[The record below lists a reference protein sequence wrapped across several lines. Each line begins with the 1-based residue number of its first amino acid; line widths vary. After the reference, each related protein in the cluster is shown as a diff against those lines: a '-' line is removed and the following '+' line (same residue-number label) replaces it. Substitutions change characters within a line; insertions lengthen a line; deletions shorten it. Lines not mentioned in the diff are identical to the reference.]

1 MRMKIFK
8 SMKKGALAL
17 LQEAVIAFAVVGI
30 VLAVAFSILGQ
41 IQTTQVTGAAGCNST
56 SVANCGFGYNGTV
69 QALNGTNI
77 LAQWLPTIA
86 IVIAAA
92 VVLII
97 VFAYIAGRGKHG
109 GM

>member
-1 MRMKIFK
+1 MLSLFQNR
-8 SMKKGALAL
+8 KKGALAL

-30 VLAVAFSILGQ
+30 VLAVAFSIL
-41 IQTTQVTGAAGCNST
+41 TQVQNTQTANSY
-56 SVANCGFGYNGTV
+56 GYNGTTQV
-69 QALNGTNI
+69 INGTYI

-97 VFAYIAGRGKHG
+97 VFAYIAGRGRG
-109 GM
+109 GGA